1 MMSGGTGRRSGG
13 RHRAQGRTMPT
24 VSFTERKI
32 AAIEG
37 FAVRLRFAG
46 PGRTK
51 GRDVRGD
58 RTDVPSYPYR
68 RAASDSITVAAWIQ
82 TRFEPTFPG
91 YSVDVLDGT
100 EQAVSGR
107 TLLSTVRATYR

>member
-1 MMSGGTGRRSGG
+1 MGRI
-13 RHRAQGRTMPT
+13 MPT
-24 VSFTERKI
+24 AAFAENKI

-58 RTDVPSYPYR
+58 RTDVPTYGYR
-68 RAASDSITVAAWIQ
+68 RAASSSITVAAWIQ

-91 YSVDVLDGT
+91 YAVDVLDGN
-100 EQAVSGR
+100 ERVVSGR
-107 TLLSTVRATYR
+107 TLLSTVRASYK